1 MRSLFAQMRVHSSII
16 QDVFQI
22 DGRGCVVV
30 PGLLLDADP
39 HVCIGDPVTLR
50 RPDGTEIQTT
60 VAGIE
65 MIRTL
70 DRNAMPILLP
80 KNIHKDDLPIGTAL
94 TITESRPRDD
104 NPNHSL
110 LNVGDI
116 VSVIVNFRN
125 KTARQGA
132 IASAIWHH
140 KYRLWHYYLVDAE
153 GNRISKRYTSHDLAP
168 PETKEGK

>member
-1 MRSLFAQMRVHSSII
+1 MRVHSSTI

-39 HVCIGDPVTLR
+39 HVCIGDPAILR
-50 RPDGTEIQTT
+50 RPDGTEIQTF

-80 KNIHKDDLPIGTAL
+80 KTVHKNDVPIGTEL
-94 TITESRPRDD
+94 VITETRSRDD
-104 NPNHSL
+104 DPNKPL
-110 LNVGDI
+110 FNIGNN
-116 VSVIVNFRN
+116 VSVIINHRN
-125 KTARQGA
+125 KTARQGT
-132 IASAIWHH
+132 IASAVWHH
-140 KYRLWHYYLVDAE
+140 KYRLWHYYFVDTD
-153 GNRISKRYTSHDLAP
+153 GHRISKRYTSYDLVNR
-168 PETKEGK
+168 ESENGK

>member
-1 MRSLFAQMRVHSSII
+1 MHTHFSTI

-30 PGLLLDADP
+30 PGLLLDANP

-50 RPDGTEIQTT
+50 RPDGTEIKTS

-80 KNIHKDDLPIGTAL
+80 KNIHKNDVPIGTEL
-94 TITESRPRDD
+94 FITESRPRDD
-104 NPNHSL
+104 DPNHSL
-110 LNVGDI
+110 LNIGDN
-116 VSVIVNFRN
+116 VSVITNYRN
-125 KTARQGA
+125 KTERHGT
-132 IASAIWHH
+132 IDSAIWHH
-140 KYRLWHYYLVDAE
+140 EYRLWHYHIVDID
-153 GNRISKRYTSHDLAP
+153 GTKISRRYTSYDLVNLKS
-168 PETKEGK
+168 ENGK

>member
-1 MRSLFAQMRVHSSII
+1 MRIHSSTIH
-16 QDVFQI
+16 DVFQI
-22 DGRGCVVV
+22 DDRGCVVL

-50 RPDGTEIQTT
+50 RPDGTEIQTS

-65 MIRTL
+65 MIHTL

-80 KNIHKDDLPIGTAL
+80 KNIHKDDLPIGTEL

-104 NPNHSL
+104 NPDQSL

-116 VSVIVNFRN
+116 VSVVVNIRN
-125 KTARQGA
+125 KTARHGT
-132 IASAIWHH
+132 IASAIWHN
-140 KYRLWHYYLVDAE
+140 KYRLWHYYLVDAD
-153 GNRISKRYTSHDLAP
+153 GHKISKRYTSYDLVTP
-168 PETKEGK
+168 DPEYGK